1 MVKGV
6 ILVDLTDQGRRAIK
20 DSPDRAEASKAEA
33 AKLGLQVKDLF
44 YTPGG
49 PHDAAIVIEAE
60 GPEPINKFMSSVQS
74 LGNVK
79 MKFVRAFSIEE
90 MDCASKKSP
99 SGSNQ
104 TFTSRPYAFSS
115 FHNLRQIRGN
125 HDRGRQGSNFSIT
138 NSINQDS
145 RDVEVRHQIA
155 NSIYLFTSWCRRG

>member
-6 ILVDLTDQGRRAIK
+6 ILVDYTDQGRRTIK

-33 AKLGLQVKDLF
+33 TKLGVHVKELF

-90 MDCASKKSP
+90 M
-99 SGSNQ
+99 
-104 TFTSRPYAFSS
+104 REM
-115 FHNLRQIRGN
+115 L
-125 HDRGRQGSNFSIT
+125 
-138 NSINQDS
+138 
-145 RDVEVRHQIA
+145 
-155 NSIYLFTSWCRRG
+155 

>member
-6 ILVDLTDQGRRAIK
+6 VLVDYTDQGRRAIK

-33 AKLGLQVKDLF
+33 AKLGIQVKDLF

-79 MKFVRAFSIEE
+79 MKFIWTFSIDE
-90 MDCASKKSP
+90 MRKM
-99 SGSNQ
+99 
-104 TFTSRPYAFSS
+104 
-115 FHNLRQIRGN
+115 
-125 HDRGRQGSNFSIT
+125 
-138 NSINQDS
+138 
-145 RDVEVRHQIA
+145 V
-155 NSIYLFTSWCRRG
+155 